1 MIHLEIDDT
10 EKEDLREFLQHYLNF
25 LKVEVHHTDTRI
37 FREGLKRKEKV
48 VENLL
53 DQLGS
58 DANR

>member
-1 MIHLEIDDT
+1 VIHLEIDDT
-10 EKEDLREFLQHYLNF
+10 EKEDLREFLRHCLNF
-25 LKVEVHHTDTRI
+25 LKVEVHHTDTRT

-48 VENLL
+48 IENLL